1 MNYQIVEHVKTAF
14 EPHDLHRLLWKNGKA
29 KFIGSEFAKSGH
41 PFNGVAYWKWQAIK
55 FEGKLYILEF
65 HPHKNDED
73 YDVITKEI
81 QY

>member
-14 EPHDLHRLLWKNGKA
+14 NPDDLHRLLWKDKDS
-29 KFIGSEFAKSGH
+29 KEIGSEFAKGGH
-41 PFNGVAYWKWQAIK
+41 TFNGTAYWKWQAIK
-55 FEGKLYILEF
+55 YAGKLYIIEF
-65 HPHKNDED
+65 YPHKHDDD